1 MPADENFHAGGNI
14 GGMPAQPLE
23 IIFHLIP
30 ASMLEASVSHPSLLL
45 LHVFC
50 YSSSSSHFVFM
61 KFSLQLMPITTTL
74 RCQTCLCFGFPES
87 KSFSITTGFG
97 QNLDIW
103 SNLLCIATSPKIGGC
118 RQNRVSLQLPS
129 VVLRFGRCGS
139 FCPGT
144 GFARQAQVAF

>member
-61 KFSLQLMPITTTL
+61 KFSLQLIPITTTL

-87 KSFSITTGFG
+87 RSFSITTSFG

-103 SNLLCIATSPKIGGC
+103 SNLLASQLLQKLAGVGKTVFLYSCPVSFCGLGDAGAFVPA
-118 RQNRVSLQLPS
+118 RVSH
-129 VVLRFGRCGS
+129 
-139 FCPGT
+139 
-144 GFARQAQVAF
+144 ARHR